1 MKGLDTNVLVRFLV
15 DAGGDPEQHEIAA
28 DFIRTHCTI
37 DDPCFVSSIALCE
50 LSWVLA
56 RAYKVSRVEIADQ
69 IANLLDAQQ
78 LVVADRDL
86 ARRALA
92 DYSESNVDFPDHLI
106 AWLGKASGA
115 EETVTFDRKAGRQPL
130 FRYIGEY
137 F

>member
-1 MKGLDTNVLVRFLV
+1 MRFLV

-56 RAYKVSRVEIADQ
+56 RAYKALRIEIADQ

-78 LVVADRDL
+78 LVVADWDL

-92 DYSESNVDFPDHLI
+92 DYGKSNADFPDHLI
-106 AWLGKASGA
+106 AWLGKAAGA
-115 EETVTFDRKAGRQPL
+115 EETVTLDKKAGRQPL
-130 FRYIGEY
+130 FRYIGPGGKP
-137 F
+137 